1 MPHPFTRRRLLL
13 AGAGALALPVRAA
26 PPVPPVSPVP
36 LADLH
41 SHYGL
46 LSRSPAGVKLGEHL
60 REHRVA
66 LLCWKLVADRRW
78 IGSAAGGIRQLR
90 TPEPGELQR
99 HFDTTLD
106 TMRQAV
112 AAHGLRPVL
121 TAADVDACAAGDS
134 GVVLASEGADFLE
147 GRLDGLAAAHAK
159 GLRHLQLVHYIA
171 NPVGD
176 FQTREPRLGGLSP
189 FGRELVQACNERRI
203 LVDLAHCTGAGVE
216 QALAVA
222 KAPLVWSHG
231 WVADS
236 EGQWQDEAG
245 WMARRLSLAHARK
258 IADGGGVVGLW
269 GLGLARPDPAA
280 LLGKGGWT
288 VRSGDRR
295 AYARELAS
303 LVDRLGADHVA
314 IGSDIEGLGPG
325 WTVDHYGHV
334 RDLVDTLADLR
345 LPAETLEK
353 LAWRNVARVLKAVL
367 PA

>member
-1 MPHPFTRRRLLL
+1 MPHLFNRRRLLL
-13 AGAGALALPVRAA
+13 AGAGALALPARAA
-26 PPVPPVSPVP
+26 PPVP

-46 LSRSPAGVKLGEHL
+46 LSRTPASAKLGEHL

-66 LLCWKLVADRRW
+66 LMCWKLVADRRW
-78 IGSAAGGIRQLR
+78 IGTAAGGIRQLR
-90 TPEPGELQR
+90 TPEPGDLR
-99 HFDTTLD
+99 RYFDTKLD
-106 TMRQAV
+106 TLREAI
-112 AAHGLRPVL
+112 ATHGLRPVL
-121 TAADVDACAAGDS
+121 SAADVDACTAGDN

-147 GRLDGLAAAHAK
+147 GRIDGLAAAHAK
-159 GLRHLQLVHYIA
+159 GLRHLQLVHYIL

-231 WVADS
+231 WVADT
-236 EGQWQDEAG
+236 EGGWQDEAG
-245 WMARRLSLAHARK
+245 LMARRLSLAHARK
-258 IADGGGVVGLW
+258 IADGGGVVGLC
-269 GLGLARPDPAA
+269 GLGLNRPDPATM
-280 LLGKGGWT
+280 LGLGGWT

-314 IGSDIEGLGPG
+314 IGSDVEGVGPT
-325 WTVDHYGHV
+325 WSVDNYGHV
-334 RDLVDTLADLR
+334 REVVDALADLK
-345 LPAETLEK
+345 LAPETIEK